1 MKNLF
6 LAAMIL
12 TSATAFSATAA
23 KATLD
28 VVDAMALANPADVQ
42 KFNTS
47 GNRTISVT
55 KSVVDG
61 EDVYTLL
68 RQHCMTNG
76 TSPTQCL
83 GGAQLT
89 IKIKTKIVMSNAVKV
104 GESSV
109 VGIR

>member
-23 KATLD
+23 KATLE
-28 VVDAMALANPADVQ
+28 VVDAMALAKPADVQ
-42 KFNTS
+42 KFNAS

-55 KSVVDG
+55 KSVVNG

-68 RQHCMTNG
+68 RQFCSTNG
-76 TSPTQCL
+76 TSPSQCL

-89 IKIKTKIVMSNAVKV
+89 IKIKVEQRMSNLVKV

>member
-12 TSATAFSATAA
+12 TSVTAFSATAA
-23 KATLD
+23 KATLE
-28 VVDAMALANPADVQ
+28 VVDAMALASPADVQ
-42 KFNTS
+42 KFNAS
-47 GNRTISVT
+47 GNKTISVT
-55 KSVVDG
+55 KSIVDG
-61 EDVYTLL
+61 EEVYSLM
-68 RQHCMTNG
+68 RQACHTNG
-76 TSPTQCL
+76 TSPSQCL

-89 IKIKTKIVMSNAVKV
+89 IRIKTKIIMSNAVKV